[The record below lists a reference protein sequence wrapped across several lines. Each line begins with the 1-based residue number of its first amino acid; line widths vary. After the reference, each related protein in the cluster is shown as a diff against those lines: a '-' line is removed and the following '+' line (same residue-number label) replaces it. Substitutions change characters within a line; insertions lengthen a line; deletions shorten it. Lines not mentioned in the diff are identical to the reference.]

1 MNPSAVRFAADRA
14 SGVPSGAGVVI
25 VRFDR
30 AESIISPV
38 RASKSPRTTTRPF
51 NVDAIRSSLRS
62 TSSAGGISSDS
73 NNLSNVA
80 ITFRTFVVVA
90 STPEAAASSR
100 SIQRG
105 SASSGMPFGGD
116 SQNATINTA

>member
-14 SGVPSGAGVVI
+14 SGVPSGAGVGI
-25 VRFDR
+25 VRFDN
-30 AESIISPV
+30 ADSSISPV

-51 NVDAIRSSLRS
+51 NVEAIRSSLRS

-73 NNLSNVA
+73 NNRSKVA

-90 STPEAAASSR
+90 STPDAAAKQQVDALR
-100 SIQRG
+100 
-105 SASSGMPFGGD
+105 
-116 SQNATINTA
+116 